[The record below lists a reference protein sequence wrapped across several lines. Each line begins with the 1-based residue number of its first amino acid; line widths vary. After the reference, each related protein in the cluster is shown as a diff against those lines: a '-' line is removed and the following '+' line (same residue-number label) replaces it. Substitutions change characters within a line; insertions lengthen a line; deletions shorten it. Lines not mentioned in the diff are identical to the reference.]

1 MIQKNL
7 EKVMDY
13 RYLKIF
19 SLLSLSFIVVVITIS
34 IRLDLFGAIKVKT
47 EEEHVSSNA
56 KKEIAKIFYQDKAQ
70 KIDSIMQISTKQ
82 YYFNGNVLVA
92 YKGNCIY
99 NESFGY
105 ADMSRRTKLEKD
117 DIFQL
122 ASVSKQF
129 TAMAVMILKEK
140 NLLNYDDSV
149 TKFIPE
155 FPYPRITIRMLLNHT
170 SGLPN
175 YYWLVEHHWH
185 EKKSPVNED
194 IIKMLAAHKLNLYF
208 TPGRR
213 WNYSN
218 TGYVV
223 LASIVE
229 RITEKDFADFV
240 HENIFEPLKMNNSFV
255 YSSSSVSIKKDHLT
269 GYYYRGRR
277 YRMIPETVND
287 GAVGDKGVYSTTED
301 LFKWDQALYHN
312 KLVSS
317 ETFNEAISTFKLRD
331 KYEIPYGF
339 GFRIRERNDKKI
351 AYHHGKW
358 NGFRTS
364 LLRYV
369 EDTNTV
375 IVLNHTSSSLN
386 YSIIREIQQVLDDS
400 THVDITQKVVSSI
413 LDDGIEFAVKY
424 YFDQTNGK
432 NIKLDTV
439 KISEASQI
447 LYDTNNPA
455 NAEKLILFKKM
466 YLNGELDTNFMNDIT
481 FLKAVSIK

>member
-1 MIQKNL
+1 
-7 EKVMDY
+7 MDY

-19 SLLSLSFIVVVITIS
+19 SLISLTFVFIVVTVS
-34 IRLDLFGAIKVKT
+34 IRLDLFGAVID
-47 EEEHVSSNA
+47 
-56 KKEIAKIFYQDKAQ
+56 KKEIVSKSIKKEIEQIFYQEKAEV
-70 KIDSIMQISTKQ
+70 IDSILQAKAKNH
-82 YYFNGNVLVA
+82 YFNGNVLVA
-92 YKGNCIY
+92 HKGYCIY

-105 ADMSRRTKLEKD
+105 SDMLRRKKLEKN

-129 TAMAVMILKEK
+129 TAMAVMILKER
-140 NLLNYDDSV
+140 NLLNYEDSV
-149 TKFIPE
+149 IKYIPE
-155 FPYPRITIRMLLNHT
+155 FPYPGITVRMLLNHT

-175 YYWLVEHHWH
+175 YYWLVENHWH
-185 EKKSPVNED
+185 GKGAPTNEE
-194 IIKMLAAHKLNLYF
+194 ILEMMTEHKLNLYF

-213 WNYSN
+213 WDYSN
-218 TGYVV
+218 TGYIV

-229 RITEKDFADFV
+229 RISQQSFAEFMK
-240 HENIFEPLKMNNSFV
+240 ENVFDPLKMNNSFV
-255 YSSSSVSIKKDHLT
+255 YSRTESDEKKERLI

-301 LFKWDQALYHN
+301 LFKWDQALYNN
-312 KLVSS
+312 KLVSE
-317 ETFNEAISTFKLRD
+317 ETINESISTFKLRN

-339 GFRIRERNDKKI
+339 GFRIRKRNNKKI

-364 LLRYV
+364 LFRYV

-400 THVDITQKVVSSI
+400 TGIDLTQLVVTSI
-413 LDDGIEFAVKY
+413 LDEGLENAVDF
-424 YFDQTNGK
+424 YFEKSYGK
-432 NIKLDTV
+432 KVELDTL
-439 KISEASQI
+439 KIKEASRI
-447 LYDTNNPA
+447 LYDTNNPKT
-455 NAEKLILFKKM
+455 AENLLLFKEM
-466 YLNGELDTNFMNDIT
+466 YVRGELDTNFMTDKN
-481 FLKAVSIK
+481 FLESLSIK

>member
-1 MIQKNL
+1 
-7 EKVMDY
+7 MDY
-13 RYLKIF
+13 KYLKIF
-19 SLLSLSFIVVVITIS
+19 SLFSILFIAVVVTAS
-34 IRLDLFGAIKVKT
+34 IRLDLFGASI
-47 EEEHVSSNA
+47 
-56 KKEIAKIFYQDKAQ
+56 KKEEMVSTSAKEKIEQMFYQEKAN
-70 KIDSIMQISTKQ
+70 KIDSILQYKAKK

-105 ADMSRRTKLEKD
+105 ADMLRRNKLNKD

-129 TAMAVMILKEK
+129 TAMAVMLLKER
-140 NLLNYDDSV
+140 NLLSYDDSV
-149 TKFIPE
+149 TRYIPE

-175 YYWLVEHHWH
+175 YYWLDEHCW
-185 EKKSPVNED
+185 KGNKAPNNED
-194 IIKMLAAHKLNLYF
+194 IINMLAEKKLNLYF
-208 TPGRR
+208 KPGSR
-213 WNYSN
+213 WDYSN
-218 TGYVV
+218 TGYVI

-229 RITEKDFADFV
+229 RITKEPFADFMQKNV
-240 HENIFEPLKMNNSFV
+240 FDPLDMNSTFV
-255 YSSSSVSIKKDHLT
+255 YSSTASNSKKDRLI

-301 LFKWDQALYHN
+301 LFKWDQALYNN
-312 KLVSS
+312 KLVSE
-317 ETFNEAISTFKLRD
+317 ETMNEAISTFKLRG

-364 LLRYV
+364 LLRYI

-400 THVDITQKVVSSI
+400 TSTDLTQQVVETI
-413 LDDGIEFAVKY
+413 LDDGIESAVQY
-424 YFDQTNGK
+424 YFNQSFDKT
-432 NIKLDTV
+432 IELDTL
-439 KISEASQI
+439 KIAEASKI
-447 LYDTNNPA
+447 LHYTNCPSTA
-455 NAEKLILFKKM
+455 QELMLFKDM
-466 YLNGELDTNFMNDIT
+466 YVKGELDTNFLTDKK
-481 FLKAVSIK
+481 FLESLSLKSH

>member
-1 MIQKNL
+1 
-7 EKVMDY
+7 MDY

-19 SLLSLSFIVVVITIS
+19 SFFSFLFIAVVVIAV
-34 IRLDLFGAIKVKT
+34 IRLDLFGAALQKKELIST
-47 EEEHVSSNA
+47 SA
-56 KKEIAKIFYQDKAQ
+56 KKEIEQIFYQLKAD
-70 KIDSIMQISTKQ
+70 KIDSILQHKATKQ
-82 YYFNGNVLVA
+82 YFNGNVLVA

-105 ADMSRRTKLEKD
+105 ADMLRRKKLNKD

-129 TAMAVMILKEK
+129 TAMAVMLLKER
-140 NLLNYDDSV
+140 NLLSYDDSV
-149 TKFIPE
+149 TKYIPE
-155 FPYPRITIRMLLNHT
+155 FPYPRITVRMLLNHT

-175 YYWLVEHHWH
+175 YYWLDEHCW
-185 EKKSPVNED
+185 KGNDAPNNED
-194 IIKMLAAHKLNLYF
+194 IIKMLAEQKLNLYF
-208 TPGRR
+208 RPGSR
-213 WNYSN
+213 WDYSN
-218 TGYVV
+218 TGYII
-223 LASIVE
+223 LASVVE
-229 RITEKDFADFV
+229 RVTNQPFADFMQQHV
-240 HENIFEPLKMNNSFV
+240 FDPLKMNNTFV
-255 YSSSSVSIKKDHLT
+255 YSSTSSNSKKDRLI

-287 GAVGDKGVYSTTED
+287 GAVGDKGVYSTTND

-312 KLVSS
+312 TLVSE
-317 ETFNEAISTFKLRD
+317 ETMYEAISTFKLRG

-339 GFRIRERNDKKI
+339 GFRIRKRNDKKI

-400 THVDITQKVVSSI
+400 SNADLTHQVVTTI
-413 LDDGIEFAVKY
+413 LDDGIESAVEY
-424 YFDQTNGK
+424 YFNRSLTAG
-432 NIKLDTV
+432 IVLDTV
-439 KISEASQI
+439 KIAQASKI
-447 LYDTNNPA
+447 LYDTNYPSTA
-455 NAEKLILFKKM
+455 QELMLFKEM
-466 YLNGELDTNFMNDIT
+466 YVKGELDTNFLSDKK
-481 FLKAVSIK
+481 FLESLSVKTY

>member
-1 MIQKNL
+1 
-7 EKVMDY
+7 MDY
-13 RYLKIF
+13 KYLKIF
-19 SLLSLSFIVVVITIS
+19 SILSLVFIVAVISIS
-34 IRLDLFGAIKVKT
+34 IRLDLFGAIHNKPEKET
-47 EEEHVSSNA
+47 VSSSA
-56 KKEIAKIFYQDKAQ
+56 KKEIEKIFYQEKAQ
-70 KIDSIMQISTKQ
+70 KIDSIMQLKAKQ
-82 YYFNGNVLVA
+82 NYFNGNVLVA

-105 ADMSRRTKLEKD
+105 ADMSRRSKLEKD
-117 DIFQL
+117 DVFQL

-140 NLLNYDDSV
+140 KLLNYDDSV
-149 TKFIPE
+149 TKYIPE

-185 EKKSPVNED
+185 GKNSPVNED
-194 IIKMLAAHKLNLYF
+194 IIKMLADHKLNLYF

-213 WNYSN
+213 WDYSN

-229 RITEKDFADFV
+229 RISNESFADFV
-240 HENIFEPLKMNNSFV
+240 HDNIFEPLKMNNSFV
-255 YSSSSVSIKKDHLT
+255 YSSSSGNKKKDHLT
-269 GYYYRGRR
+269 GYYYYGRR

-287 GAVGDKGVYSTTED
+287 GAVGDKGIYSTTED
-301 LFKWDQALYHN
+301 LFKWDQALYSNH
-312 KLVSS
+312 LVSA
-317 ETFNEAISTFKLRD
+317 ETFNEAISTFKLKN

-339 GFRIRERNDKKI
+339 GFRIRKRNDKKI

-364 LLRYV
+364 ILRYV

-386 YSIIREIQQVLDDS
+386 NSIIREIQQVLDDS
-400 THVDITQKVVSSI
+400 THVDLTQRVVSSI
-413 LDDGIEFAVKY
+413 LKDGLEEAVKY
-424 YFDQTNGK
+424 YFKQTNGE
-432 NIKLDTV
+432 NLKLDTV

-447 LYDTNNPA
+447 LFDTNNPA

-466 YLNGELDTNFMNDIT
+466 YLNGELDTNFMNDIS
-481 FLKAVSIK
+481 FLKAISIN

>member
-1 MIQKNL
+1 
-7 EKVMDY
+7 MDY
-13 RYLKIF
+13 KYLKIF
-19 SLLSLSFIVVVITIS
+19 SLLSLLFIVVVISAS
-34 IRLDLFGAIKVKT
+34 IRLDLFGATKNKKEI
-47 EEEHVSSNA
+47 VSNSA
-56 KKEIAKIFYQDKAQ
+56 KKEIEKIFYQEKAL
-70 KIDSIMQISTKQ
+70 KIDSIMQVKAKK

-92 YKGNCIY
+92 YKGSCIY

-105 ADMSRRTKLEKD
+105 ADMLRRRELEKD

-129 TAMAVMILKEK
+129 TAMAIMILKEQNK
-140 NLLNYDDSV
+140 LNYDDTVS
-149 TKFIPE
+149 KYIPE

-175 YYWLVEHHWH
+175 YMWLVEHHW
-185 EKKSPVNED
+185 KGNKAPYNED
-194 IIKMLAAHKLNLYF
+194 IVKMMAEHKLSLYF

-218 TGYVV
+218 TGYIT

-229 RITEKDFADFV
+229 RITNEKFADFMY
-240 HENIFEPLKMNNSFV
+240 ENIFEPLKMDNSFV
-255 YSSSSVSIKKDHLT
+255 YSSSLSNVKKDRLI

-287 GAVGDKGVYSTTED
+287 GAVGDKGIYSTTED
-301 LFKWDQALYHN
+301 LFKWDQALYN
-312 KLVSS
+312 NSLVSY
-317 ETFNEAISTFKLRD
+317 ETFNEAISTFKLRN

-339 GFRIRERNDKKI
+339 GFRIRTRNDKKI

-364 LLRYV
+364 LLRYI

-386 YSIIREIQQVLDDS
+386 NSIIRDIQQVLDDS
-400 THVDITQKVVSSI
+400 SSVNMTHQVVTSI
-413 LDDGIEFAVKY
+413 LDDGLESAVEY
-424 YFDQTNGK
+424 YFEHTYGK
-432 NIKLDTV
+432 SIKLDIV
-439 KISEASQI
+439 KISKVSQV
-447 LYDTNNPA
+447 LYDTNNPVT
-455 NAEKLILFKKM
+455 AEQLLLFKDM
-466 YLNGELDTNFMNDIT
+466 YVRGELDTNFMNDRN
-481 FLKAVSIK
+481 FLEALTINKYLE